1 MLEVQCTAGTIQNI
15 QDTTNIYLSACQIP
29 FFFFKIINSSKIM
42 FENMLSVLVLEGLS
56 LQVPGLTHLDQY
68 LVEDHALIL
77 GQEDLL
83 GEFP

>member
-1 MLEVQCTAGTIQNI
+1 
-15 QDTTNIYLSACQIP
+15 
-29 FFFFKIINSSKIM
+29 
-42 FENMLSVLVLEGLS
+42 MLSVLVLEGLC